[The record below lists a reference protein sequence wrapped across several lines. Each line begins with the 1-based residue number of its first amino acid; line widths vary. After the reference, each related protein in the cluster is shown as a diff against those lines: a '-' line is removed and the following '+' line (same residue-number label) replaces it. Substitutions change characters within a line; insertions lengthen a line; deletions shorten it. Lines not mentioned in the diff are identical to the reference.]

1 MRLLIIGLLLVF
13 AVAVLSCGG
22 GLMQGVSV
30 MHGGMECSSMFTD
43 KFIVS
48 QKDLGAGLKLAL
60 LAAALFLLSAWAE
73 VIAGRR
79 LSGPNIAYRLR
90 LARNGLRHHRD
101 YIRQLLSRGILHPQI
116 Y

>member
-1 MRLLIIGLLLVF
+1 MGILLVF
-13 AVAVLSCGG
+13 VVAVLSCGSE
-22 GLMQGVSV
+22 MMPAVAV

-48 QKDLGAGLKLAL
+48 QKDLGSGLELVL

-73 VIAGRR
+73 VMTGRR
-79 LSGPNIAYRLR
+79 LSGPNIAYRL
-90 LARNGLRHHRD
+90 LPVRNALLHHRD
-101 YIRQLLSRGILHPQI
+101 HIRQLLARGILHPQI